1 MAGGIGEQFGQAVQ
15 HGVGR
20 ASPFAV
26 ATSLSV
32 SLRQLIYGL
41 VIFGL
46 MSSPMVSQKR
56 EKLITS
62 LPPQLRRRL
71 KIRAFEH
78 GLDIQDATEHAIRA
92 WYEAS
97 DRPEVNTDGAKTW
110 GTFLAAGE
118 PEKFKTACA
127 DRGVTYVQGLAQAL
141 TLWLENHPSP
151 SAPLVAQP
159 VVRVIVA
166 NQKGGVGKT
175 FISSGIAQALAES
188 GRRVLLVDYDPQG
201 HLTAEL
207 GFEELMY
214 EDGVETLMMHM
225 DGTARG
231 DIRDLLVAVDGE
243 RFGERLHLLP
253 ASDDA
258 FLRDVA
264 LSKVSFSEAALERAL
279 EKLEADYDVI
289 IIDGPPSLGLNMD
302 TALYYVRR
310 RDGELA
316 DRSGVITPVWANRAS
331 HRAFRLLKSQMDDLC
346 RKGRIQVDYL
356 GLIINAYDSRRGKL
370 VKENKD
376 QWEKSSSPAV
386 LAVIGDLKEGR
397 EAADGEIPLL
407 EYAPDSEHAQVM
419 RDLAKEL
426 AV

>member
-1 MAGGIGEQFGQAVQ
+1 M
-15 HGVGR
+15 
-20 ASPFAV
+20 
-26 ATSLSV
+26 
-32 SLRQLIYGL
+32 
-41 VIFGL
+41 
-46 MSSPMVSQKR
+46 
-56 EKLITS
+56 
-62 LPPQLRRRL
+62 
-71 KIRAFEH
+71 
-78 GLDIQDATEHAIRA
+78 DIQDATEHAINA
-92 WYEAS
+92 WYVADGLPEAK
-97 DRPEVNTDGAKTW
+97 TDGAKTW
-110 GTFLAAGE
+110 GTFLPVGE
-118 PEKFKTACA
+118 PDRFKETCTE
-127 DRGVTYVQGLAQAL
+127 RGVTYVQGLAQAL
-141 TLWLENHPSP
+141 TLWLDNHPSP
-151 SAPLVAQP
+151 TAPLVAQP
-159 VVRVIVA
+159 VTRVIVA

-175 FISSGIAQALAES
+175 FISSGIAQALAEA

-207 GFEELMY
+207 GFEDLMY
-214 EDGVETLMMHM
+214 EDDVETLMMHM
-225 DGTARG
+225 DGTAKG
-231 DIRDLLVAVDGE
+231 DIHDLLVALDQE

-279 EKLEADYDVI
+279 EPLEEDYDVV

-316 DRSGVITPVWANRAS
+316 DRSGVITPVWANKAS
-331 HRAFRLLKSQMDDLC
+331 HRAFRLLKSQKDDLSK
-346 RKGRIQVDYL
+346 KGRIQIDYL
-356 GLIINAYDSRRGKL
+356 GIIVNAYDSRRGKL
-370 VKENKD
+370 VQANKE
-376 QWEKSSSPAV
+376 QWENSSAPGV

-407 EYAPDSEHAQVM
+407 EYAPDSEHAHVM

>member
-1 MAGGIGEQFGQAVQ
+1 
-15 HGVGR
+15 
-20 ASPFAV
+20 
-26 ATSLSV
+26 
-32 SLRQLIYGL
+32 
-41 VIFGL
+41 
-46 MSSPMVSQKR
+46 MSIPTPRGDR

-62 LPPQLRRRL
+62 LTPQLRRHL

-78 GLDIQDATEHAIRA
+78 GMDIQDATEHAIKA
-92 WYEAS
+92 WYLAV
-97 DRPEVNTDGAKTW
+97 DVPEVDTRQAKTW
-110 GTFLAAGE
+110 GTLLPAGE
-118 PEKFKTACA
+118 PETFKSACS
-127 DRGVTYVQGLAQAL
+127 DRGVTYVQGLAQAV
-141 TLWLENHPSP
+141 TLWLEKHPSP
-151 SAPLVAQP
+151 TTPLAAQP
-159 VVRVIVA
+159 VTRVIVA

-175 FISSGIAQALAES
+175 FISSGIAQALAED

-207 GFEELMY
+207 GFEDVMY
-214 EDGVETLMMHM
+214 EDNVETLLMHM
-225 DGTARG
+225 EGSAKG
-231 DIRDLLVAVDGE
+231 DIRDLLVALDHK

-258 FLRDVA
+258 FLRDVS

-279 EKLEADYDVI
+279 EPLEADYDVI

-310 RDGELA
+310 REGELS
-316 DRSGVITPVWANRAS
+316 DRSGVITPVWANKAS
-331 HRAFRLLKSQMDDLC
+331 HRAFRLLKTQMDDLC
-346 RKGRIQVDYL
+346 TKGRIQVDYL
-356 GLIINAYDSRRGKL
+356 GLVVNAYDSRRGKL

-376 QWEKSSSPAV
+376 QWERSTSPTV

-407 EYAPDSEHAQVM
+407 EYAPDSDHAQAM

>member
-1 MAGGIGEQFGQAVQ
+1 MSIPSPRGE
-15 HGVGR
+15 
-20 ASPFAV
+20 
-26 ATSLSV
+26 
-32 SLRQLIYGL
+32 
-41 VIFGL
+41 
-46 MSSPMVSQKR
+46 R
-56 EKLITS
+56 EKLITA
-62 LPPQLRRRL
+62 LTPELRRHL

-78 GLDIQDATEHAIRA
+78 GMDIQDATEHAINA
-92 WYEAS
+92 WYTA
-97 DRPEVNTDGAKTW
+97 DDLPEVDTDGAKTW
-110 GTFLAAGE
+110 GTFLPAGG
-118 PEKFKTACA
+118 PDQFKAVCTE
-127 DRGVTYVQGLAQAL
+127 RGVTYVQGLAQAI
-141 TLWLENHPSP
+141 TQWLENHPSP
-151 SAPLVAQP
+151 TKPLTAQP

-175 FISSGIAQALAES
+175 FISSGIAQALAEA
-188 GRRVLLVDYDPQG
+188 GNRVLLVDYDPQG

-207 GFEELMY
+207 GFEDLMY
-214 EDGVETLMMHM
+214 EDDVETLLMHM
-225 DGTARG
+225 DGTAKG
-231 DIRDLLVAVDGE
+231 DIHDLLVALDQE

-279 EKLEADYDVI
+279 EPLEADYDVI

-310 RDGELA
+310 REGELA
-316 DRSGVITPVWANRAS
+316 DRSGVITPVWANKAS
-331 HRAFRLLKSQMDDLC
+331 HRAFRLLKRQMDDLC
-346 RKGRIQVDYL
+346 IKGRIEVDYL
-356 GLIINAYDSRRGKL
+356 GLVVNAYDSRRGKL

-397 EAADGEIPLL
+397 EASDGEIPLL
-407 EYAPDSEHAQVM
+407 EYAPESDHAQAM

>member
-1 MAGGIGEQFGQAVQ
+1 MSIPSPRGE
-15 HGVGR
+15 
-20 ASPFAV
+20 
-26 ATSLSV
+26 
-32 SLRQLIYGL
+32 
-41 VIFGL
+41 
-46 MSSPMVSQKR
+46 R
-56 EKLITS
+56 EKLITA
-62 LPPQLRRRL
+62 LTPQLRRHL

-78 GLDIQDATEHAIRA
+78 GMDIQDATEHAIKA
-92 WYEAS
+92 WYTANNLPDVETA
-97 DRPEVNTDGAKTW
+97 GAKTW
-110 GTFLAAGE
+110 GTFLPVGE
-118 PEKFKTACA
+118 PDTFKNACT

-141 TLWLENHPSP
+141 TLWLEAHPSP
-151 SAPLVAQP
+151 STPLTEQP
-159 VVRVIVA
+159 VIRVIVA

-188 GRRVLLVDYDPQG
+188 GHRVLIVDYDPQG

-207 GFEELMY
+207 GFEDLMY
-214 EDGVETLMMHM
+214 EDDVETLLMHM
-225 DGTARG
+225 DGTAKG
-231 DIRDLLVAVDGE
+231 DVHDLLVALDQE

-279 EKLEADYDVI
+279 EPLENDYDII

-310 RDGELA
+310 RDGELS
-316 DRSGVITPVWANRAS
+316 DRSGVITPVWANKAS
-331 HRAFRLLKSQMDDLC
+331 HRAFRLLRTQMEDLC
-346 RKGRIQVDYL
+346 RKGRITVDYL
-356 GLIINAYDSRRGKL
+356 GLVINAYDSRRGRL
-370 VKENKD
+370 VKENRD
-376 QWEKSSSPAV
+376 QWERSSSPAV

-407 EYAPDSEHAQVM
+407 EYAPDSEHAQAM

>member
-1 MAGGIGEQFGQAVQ
+1 MSIPSPRGE
-15 HGVGR
+15 
-20 ASPFAV
+20 
-26 ATSLSV
+26 
-32 SLRQLIYGL
+32 
-41 VIFGL
+41 
-46 MSSPMVSQKR
+46 R
-56 EKLITS
+56 EKLITA
-62 LPPQLRRRL
+62 LTPQLRRHL

-78 GLDIQDATEHAIRA
+78 GMDIQDATEHAIKA
-92 WYEAS
+92 WYTATEV
-97 DRPEVNTDGAKTW
+97 PEVATDGAKTW
-110 GTFLAAGE
+110 GTFLPEGE
-118 PEKFKTACA
+118 PDTFKAACS
-127 DRGVTYVQGLAQAL
+127 DRGVTYVKGLAQAL
-141 TLWLENHPSP
+141 TLWLDAHPSP
-151 SAPLVAQP
+151 TKPLTAQP

-188 GRRVLLVDYDPQG
+188 GRKVLIVDYDPQG
-201 HLTAEL
+201 HLTSEL
-207 GFEELMY
+207 GFEDLMY
-214 EDGVETLMMHM
+214 EDDVETLLMHM
-225 DGTARG
+225 DGTAKG
-231 DIRDLLVAVDGE
+231 DIHDLLVALDQE

-258 FLRDVA
+258 FMRDVA

-279 EKLEADYDVI
+279 EPLENEYDLI

-310 RDGELA
+310 REGELA
-316 DRSGVITPVWANRAS
+316 DRSGVITPVWANKAS
-331 HRAFRLLKSQMDDLC
+331 HRAFRLLKSQMEDLC
-346 RKGRIQVDYL
+346 AKGRIQVDYL
-356 GLIINAYDSRRGKL
+356 GLVVNAYDSRRGKL

-376 QWEKSSSPAV
+376 EWEKSSSPPV

-407 EYAPDSEHAQVM
+407 EYAPDSEHAQAM

>member
-1 MAGGIGEQFGQAVQ
+1 MFGHMSIPNPRGE
-15 HGVGR
+15 
-20 ASPFAV
+20 
-26 ATSLSV
+26 
-32 SLRQLIYGL
+32 
-41 VIFGL
+41 
-46 MSSPMVSQKR
+46 R
-56 EKLITS
+56 EKLITA
-62 LPPQLRRRL
+62 LTPQLRRLL

-78 GLDIQDATEHAIRA
+78 GMDIQDATEHAINA
-92 WYEAS
+92 WYSAEGL
-97 DRPEVNTDGAKTW
+97 PEVKTDGAKTW
-110 GTFLAAGE
+110 GTFLPVGE
-118 PEKFKTACA
+118 PDKFKAACSE
-127 DRGVTYVQGLAQAL
+127 RGVTYVQGLAQAL
-141 TLWLENHPSP
+141 TLWLDNHPSP
-151 SAPLVAQP
+151 TSPLVAQP

-175 FISSGIAQALAES
+175 FLSSGIAQALAEA
-188 GRRVLLVDYDPQG
+188 GHRVLLVDYDPQG

-207 GFEELMY
+207 GFEDLMY
-214 EDGVETLMMHM
+214 EDDVETLMMHM
-225 DGTARG
+225 DGSAKG
-231 DIRDLLVAVDGE
+231 DIRDLLVALDGE

-279 EKLEADYDVI
+279 EPLEADYDVI

-316 DRSGVITPVWANRAS
+316 DRSGVITPVWANKAS

-376 QWEKSSSPAV
+376 QWERSSSPSV

>member
-1 MAGGIGEQFGQAVQ
+1 MSIPTQSGG
-15 HGVGR
+15 
-20 ASPFAV
+20 
-26 ATSLSV
+26 
-32 SLRQLIYGL
+32 
-41 VIFGL
+41 
-46 MSSPMVSQKR
+46 R

-62 LPPQLRRRL
+62 LTPQLRRLL

-78 GLDIQDATEHAIRA
+78 GMDIQDATEHAIKA
-92 WYEAS
+92 WYLTS
-97 DRPEVNTDGAKTW
+97 DVPEVDTAKAKTW
-110 GTFLAAGE
+110 GTFLSPGE
-118 PEKFKTACA
+118 PENFKSVCVQ
-127 DRGVTYVQGLAQAL
+127 RGVTYIQGLAQAV
-141 TLWLENHPSP
+141 TLWLEHHPSP
-151 SAPLVAQP
+151 TAPRHAQP
-159 VVRVIVA
+159 VARVIVA

-175 FISSGIAQALAES
+175 FISSGMAQALAE
-188 GRRVLLVDYDPQG
+188 GGKRVLLVDYDPQG

-207 GFEELMY
+207 GFEDVMY
-214 EDGVETLMMHM
+214 EDDVETLLMHM
-225 DGTARG
+225 EGSAKG
-231 DIRDLLVAVDGE
+231 DIRELLVALDQK

-258 FLRDVA
+258 FLRDVS

-279 EKLEADYDVI
+279 EPLEEDYDVI

-316 DRSGVITPVWANRAS
+316 DRSGLITPVWANKAS
-331 HRAFRLLKSQMDDLC
+331 HRAFKLLRAQKEDLC
-346 RKGRIQVDYL
+346 RKGRIQIDYL
-356 GLIINAYDSRRGKL
+356 GLVVNAYDSRRGKL

-376 QWEKSSSPAV
+376 QWERSTSPAV

-407 EYAPDSEHAQVM
+407 EYAPDSEHAQAM

>member
-1 MAGGIGEQFGQAVQ
+1 
-15 HGVGR
+15 
-20 ASPFAV
+20 
-26 ATSLSV
+26 
-32 SLRQLIYGL
+32 
-41 VIFGL
+41 
-46 MSSPMVSQKR
+46 MSSPTASLKR

-62 LPPQLRRRL
+62 LPPQLRRQL

-78 GLDIQDATEHAIRA
+78 GLDIQDAAEYAIRD

-97 DRPEVNTDGAKTW
+97 DLPAVNTDGAKTW
-110 GTFLAAGE
+110 GTFLPVGE
-118 PEKFKTACA
+118 A
-127 DRGVTYVQGLAQAL
+127 DRFKGACNDREITYVQGLAQAL
-141 TLWLENHPSP
+141 TLWLKKHPSP
-151 SAPLVAQP
+151 SSPLVAQP

-175 FISSGIAQALAES
+175 FISSGIAQALAEA

-214 EDGVETLMMHM
+214 EDDVETLMMHM
-225 DGTARG
+225 DGTAKG
-231 DIRDLLVAVDGE
+231 DVRELLVAIDGA

-253 ASDDA
+253 AADDA

-279 EKLEADYDVI
+279 EPLEADYDVI

-310 RDGELA
+310 REGELA
-316 DRSGVITPVWANRAS
+316 DRSGVITPVWANKAS

-376 QWEKSSSPAV
+376 QWEKSTSPAV